1 MTKLSKILAGM
12 IGAAISASV
21 ASAADFTFKYGNSQ
35 PEQAAR
41 SQSMIFFEEQLEERS
56 GGRIEVEN
64 FFGAVLGNEKEMY
77 DQVATGLL
85 QGTRG
90 GFFGNASTRFN
101 VFVLPFLVANW
112 DEMQCLV
119 ASDFTKEVQAEAAE
133 NGIHVPATGI
143 SQGFRMYT
151 NNKRPITMVEDLE
164 GLLIRE
170 PQHPLFIATGE
181 ALGSVPTPMAFNE
194 VYQAFQQ
201 GVVDGQHNPPANIW
215 NYKIHE
221 VQKYLS
227 VTNHMTGP
235 DPLLVNKDWYDTLP
249 EDLQQLFDEVAVE
262 ALALSDQLARQAET
276 DLLEKLSAEMEVNYL
291 TEEAMDGFRS
301 AVLPVYQQFIDAGD
315 FSQEDVDRARAA
327 SKSCG

>member
-1 MTKLSKILAGM
+1 MSKPSKILFGL
-12 IGAAISASV
+12 IAAAFAAST

-41 SQSMIFFEEQLEERS
+41 SQSMIYFEEQLEERS

-77 DQVATGLL
+77 DQVTTGLL

-90 GFFGNASTRFN
+90 GFFGNANTRFF
-101 VFVLPFLVANW
+101 VFTLPFLVANW

-119 ASDFTKEVQAEAAE
+119 ASDFTKGVQAEAAE

-151 NNKRPITMVEDLE
+151 NNKRPITMVEDLQ

-170 PQHPLFIATGE
+170 PQVPLFIATGE
-181 ALGSVPTPMAFNE
+181 ALGSEAIPMAFSD

-201 GVVDGQHNPPANIW
+201 GVIDGQHNPPANIW

-235 DPLLVNKDWYDTLP
+235 DPLLVNK
-249 EDLQQLFDEVAVE
+249 E
-262 ALALSDQLARQAET
+262 
-276 DLLEKLSAEMEVNYL
+276 
-291 TEEAMDGFRS
+291 
-301 AVLPVYQQFIDAGD
+301 
-315 FSQEDVDRARAA
+315 
-327 SKSCG
+327 